1 MEDLENDAA
10 VDVVILT
17 GSDPAFCAGLDL
29 SSIGVEPRS
38 DADGELGR
46 STDRCDNRTVS
57 NVTEEDIRE
66 RVAKLVADVGADAG
80 QVEFRSAQWD
90 AGLAMVQYPVG
101 NGGLDAPPK
110 LQAVVQSELRAAGVH
125 YESMLINPIGIGMGL
140 PTVLTYG
147 TDEIHDKHLKKIF
160 TGEDIWC
167 QMFSEPSHGSD
178 VAGLASRA
186 VRDGDEWIVN
196 GQKVWTSLAH
206 NSAYGM
212 LLVRTDP
219 DVPKHKGLS
228 YFIVDMKSPGI
239 EIRPLYQ
246 ITGDAEF
253 NEVFF
258 TDVRI
263 PHSNLLGDVG
273 DGWRVA
279 TTTLMNERVALGG
292 STAPKGSGT
301 IAALTTLW
309 EKRGPE
315 LPEPQQQIMRD
326 RVAGLWIESEVMR
339 LTTMRAR
346 ANATTGNPGPEG
358 SVGKLASAELNQRIW
373 NTTMDLLGSDGFV
386 HEPGYPLDRAAGS
399 SGPSVTKAFLRSQA
413 NTIEGGTS
421 DIMRNILGERVLGLP
436 GDVRVDKAVPWKD
449 IPS

>member
-1 MEDLENDAA
+1 M
-10 VDVVILT
+10 
-17 GSDPAFCAGLDL
+17 
-29 SSIGVEPRS
+29 SSH
-38 DADGELGR
+38 GEQ
-46 STDRCDNRTVS
+46 
-57 NVTEEDIRE
+57 EIRE
-66 RVAKLVADVGADAG
+66 RTTTLIDQVGADAG

-90 AGLAMVQYPVG
+90 AGLAMVQYPEG
-101 NGGLDAPPK
+101 KGGLEAPPK
-110 LQAVVQSELRAAGVH
+110 LQSVVQDELRAAGVR
-125 YESMLINPIGIGMGL
+125 YDSMVINPIGIGMGL

-147 TDEIHDKHLKKIF
+147 SDEIHDKHLKRIF

-206 NSAYGM
+206 YSAYGM

-258 TDVRI
+258 NDVRI
-263 PHSNLLGDVG
+263 PHENLLGAVG

-292 STAPKGSGT
+292 SSAPRGSGT
-301 IAALTTLW
+301 IAALTSLW
-309 EKRGPE
+309 NKRGPE
-315 LPEPQQQIMRD
+315 LPEPQHSIMRD
-326 RVAGLWIESEVMR
+326 RVSRLWIESEILR
-339 LTTMRAR
+339 LTTIRAR
-346 ANATTGNPGPEG
+346 ANATVGNPGPEG

-373 NTTMDLLGSDGFV
+373 NTTMDLLGPEGFL
-386 HEPGYPLDRAAGS
+386 HEPGYPLDRSAGAS
-399 SGPSVTKAFLRSQA
+399 SMSLSKSFLRSQA

-436 GDVRVDKAVPWKD
+436 GDVRVDKAVPWNE
-449 IPS
+449 IPSS

>member
-1 MEDLENDAA
+1 M
-10 VDVVILT
+10 
-17 GSDPAFCAGLDL
+17 S
-29 SSIGVEPRS
+29 
-38 DADGELGR
+38 
-46 STDRCDNRTVS
+46 TVS
-57 NVTEEDIRE
+57 EQEVRDLTKN
-66 RVAKLVADVGADAG
+66 LVAEVGADAG

-90 AGLAMVQYPVG
+90 AGLAMVQYPKG
-101 NGGLDAPPK
+101 KGGIEAPPK
-110 LQAVVQSELRAAGVH
+110 LQSVVQEELRSAGVRFD
-125 YESMLINPIGIGMGL
+125 SMMINPIGIGMGL

-147 TDEIHDKHLKKIF
+147 SDDIHTRHLKRIF

-167 QMFSEPSHGSD
+167 QMFSEPTHGSD

-186 VRDGDEWIVN
+186 IRDGDEWIVN

-206 NSAYGM
+206 RSSYGM

-219 DVPKHKGLS
+219 EVPKHKGLS

-292 STAPKGSGT
+292 SSAPKGSGT
-301 IAALTTLW
+301 IAALTSLW
-309 EKRGPE
+309 NKRGDSLPE
-315 LPEPQQQIMRD
+315 LQRRIMRD
-326 RVAGLWIESEVMR
+326 RVSQLWIESEILR
-339 LTTMRAR
+339 LTTIRAR
-346 ANATTGNPGPEG
+346 ANSTIGNPGPEG

-373 NTTMDLLGSDGFV
+373 NTTMDLLGSDGMV
-386 HEPGYPLDRAAGS
+386 HDPGYPLDRSAV
-399 SGPSVTKAFLRSQA
+399 PSTSTSKSFLRSQA

-436 GDVRVDKAVPWKD
+436 GDVRVDKAVPWKE

>member
-1 MEDLENDAA
+1 MSDITEQ
-10 VDVVILT
+10 DV
-17 GSDPAFCAGLDL
+17 
-29 SSIGVEPRS
+29 
-38 DADGELGR
+38 
-46 STDRCDNRTVS
+46 RTRTQTLI
-57 NVTEEDIRE
+57 NE
-66 RVAKLVADVGADAG
+66 VGADAG

-90 AGLAMVQYPVG
+90 AGLAMVQYPIG
-101 NGGLDAPPK
+101 KGGLDASPK
-110 LQAVVQSELRAAGVH
+110 FQAAVQDELRSAGVT
-125 YESMLINPIGIGMGL
+125 YDSMAINPIGIGMGL

-147 TDEIHDKHLKKIF
+147 SDEMHDRHLKRIF

-167 QMFSEPSHGSD
+167 QMFSEPGYGSD
-178 VAGLASRA
+178 VAGLASKA

-206 NSAYGM
+206 YSSYGM
-212 LLVRTDP
+212 LVVRTNP

-253 NEVFF
+253 NEIFF

-263 PHSNLLGDVG
+263 PHANLLGDVG

-301 IAALTTLW
+301 IAALTRLW

-315 LPEPQQQIMRD
+315 LAEPQRSIMAD
-326 RVAGLWIESEVMR
+326 QVAQLWIESEILR

-346 ANATTGNPGPEG
+346 QNSTMGNPGPEG

-373 NTTMDLLGSDGFV
+373 NTTMDLLGTEGLL
-386 HEPGYPLDRAAGS
+386 HEPGYPLDRAAGA
-399 SGPSVTKAFLRSQA
+399 SGTSISKSFLRSQA

-436 GDVRVDKAVPWKD
+436 GDVRVDKDLPWNE
-449 IPS
+449 IPT

>member
-1 MEDLENDAA
+1 M
-10 VDVVILT
+10 
-17 GSDPAFCAGLDL
+17 
-29 SSIGVEPRS
+29 
-38 DADGELGR
+38 
-46 STDRCDNRTVS
+46 STYTDD
-57 NVTEEDIRE
+57 DIRE
-66 RVAKLVADVGADAG
+66 RTRTLIAEAGTDAG

-90 AGLAMVQYPVG
+90 AGLAMVQYPEG
-101 NGGLDAPPK
+101 KGGLGAPPK
-110 LQAVVQSELRAAGVH
+110 LQGVVQEELRSAGVTWD
-125 YESMLINPIGIGMGL
+125 SMTINPIGIGMGL

-147 TDEIHDKHLKKIF
+147 DDEMHDKYLKRIF

-167 QMFSEPSHGSD
+167 QMFSEPTHGSD

-206 NSAYGM
+206 NSAFGM
-212 LLVRTDP
+212 LLVRTNP

-228 YFIVDMKSPGI
+228 YFVLDMKSPGV

-258 TDVRI
+258 TDVRV
-263 PHSNLLGDVG
+263 PHANLLGDVG

-292 STAPKGSGT
+292 STAPRGSGT
-301 IAALTTLW
+301 ISVLTNLW
-309 EKRGPE
+309 AKRGPE
-315 LPEPQQQIMRD
+315 LPEVQRRIMAD
-326 RVAGLWIESEVMR
+326 RVSQLWIEAEVMR
-339 LTTMRAR
+339 LTTIRAR

-373 NTTMDLLGSDGFV
+373 NTAMDLMGTDAFL
-386 HEPGYPLDRAAGS
+386 HEAGYPLDRS
-399 SGPSVTKAFLRSQA
+399 RPTPPSTSKGFLRSQA

-436 GDVRVDKAVPWKD
+436 GDVRVDKDVAWKD
-449 IPS
+449 IPT

>member
-1 MEDLENDAA
+1 MTLDANPCYEVSMSTLTEADIEARTHAVIDEVGLDA
-10 VDVVILT
+10 VDV
-17 GSDPAFCAGLDL
+17 D
-29 SSIGVEPRS
+29 
-38 DADGELGR
+38 
-46 STDRCDNRTVS
+46 
-57 NVTEEDIRE
+57 
-66 RVAKLVADVGADAG
+66 
-80 QVEFRSAQWD
+80 FRSALWD
-90 AGLAMVQYPVG
+90 AGLAFVQYPEG
-101 NGGLDAPPK
+101 KGGLGTAPA
-110 LQAVVQSELRAAGVH
+110 LQVAVEHAIRAAGRNFHPLGV
-125 YESMLINPIGIGMGL
+125 NVIGIGMGL

-147 TDEIHDKHLKKIF
+147 SEKHHAKHLKRIF

-167 QMFSEPSHGSD
+167 QMFSEPTHGSD
-178 VAGLASRA
+178 VAGLMSRA

-196 GQKVWTSLAH
+196 GQKVWTSGAH
-206 NSAYGM
+206 VSRYGM

-219 DVPKHKGLS
+219 DVPKHRGLS
-228 YFIVDMKSPGI
+228 YFILDMEAPGV

-263 PHSNLLGDVG
+263 PHADLLGAVG

-292 STAPKGSGT
+292 STLPRGAGN
-301 IAALTTLW
+301 IAFLVALW
-309 EKRGPE
+309 EERREGLAPGAAAV
-315 LPEPQQQIMRD
+315 MRD
-326 RVAGLWIESEVMR
+326 RITQLWAEAEVGR

-346 ANATTGNPGPEG
+346 AAAASGNPGPEG
-358 SVGKLASAELNQRIW
+358 STGKLASAELNQRIW
-373 NTTMDLLGSDGFV
+373 NTCMDLMGADATM
-386 HEPGYPLDRAAGS
+386 HEPGYSLLRGEGS
-399 SGPSVTKAFLRSQA
+399 EGRGDYTLSKQFLRSQA

-436 GDVRVDKAVPWKD
+436 GDVRVDKDVPWRK

>member
-1 MEDLENDAA
+1 MTTIT
-10 VDVVILT
+10 VD
-17 GSDPAFCAGLDL
+17 
-29 SSIGVEPRS
+29 
-38 DADGELGR
+38 
-46 STDRCDNRTVS
+46 
-57 NVTEEDIRE
+57 DIRA
-66 RVAKLVADVGADAG
+66 RTQAVLDDAG
-80 QVEFRSAQWD
+80 DAGEVEFRAALWD
-90 AGLAMVQYPVG
+90 AGLAFVQFPEG
-101 NGGLDAPPK
+101 KGGLGVSPN
-110 LQAVVQSELRAAGVH
+110 LQTTVEQTIRDHGRAFHPLAV
-125 YESMLINPIGIGMGL
+125 NTIGIGMGL

-147 TDEIHDKHLKKIF
+147 SDEHHEKHLRRIF

-196 GQKVWTSLAH
+196 GQKVWTSVAH
-206 NSAYGM
+206 ISAYGM

-228 YFIVDMKSPGI
+228 YFILDMHAPGV

-263 PHSNLLGDVG
+263 PHSDLLGDVG

-292 STAPKGSGT
+292 STAPKGSGN
-301 IAALTTLW
+301 IGTLVDLW
-309 EKRGPE
+309 NTLGPG
-315 LPEPQQQIMRD
+315 LPADHHAVMRD
-326 RVAGLWIESEVMR
+326 RVAQLWIEAEVGR
-339 LTTMRAR
+339 LTTLRAR
-346 ANATTGNPGPEG
+346 SNATVGNPGPEG

-373 NTTMDLLGSDGFV
+373 NTVMDLQGAEGLL
-386 HEPGYPLDRAAGS
+386 HTPGYPLNRAESRRGLGDYTLS
-399 SGPSVTKAFLRSQA
+399 KSFLRSQA

-436 GDVRVDKAVPWKD
+436 GEPRVDKNIAWKD
-449 IPS
+449 IPT

>member
-1 MEDLENDAA
+1 MTT
-10 VDVVILT
+10 IT
-17 GSDPAFCAGLDL
+17 
-29 SSIGVEPRS
+29 
-38 DADGELGR
+38 AD
-46 STDRCDNRTVS
+46 
-57 NVTEEDIRE
+57 DIRRRTE
-66 RVAKLVADVGADAG
+66 AVLDDTGEAG
-80 QVEFRSAQWD
+80 EVEFRSALWD
-90 AGLAMVQYPVG
+90 AGLAFVQFPEG
-101 NGGLDAPPK
+101 KGGLGASPN
-110 LQAVVQSELRAAGVH
+110 LQTTVEQTIRDGGRAFHPLAV
-125 YESMLINPIGIGMGL
+125 NTIGIGMGL

-147 TDEIHDKHLKKIF
+147 SDAHHETYLKRIF

-196 GQKVWTSLAH
+196 GQKVWTSVAH
-206 NSAYGM
+206 MSAFGM

-228 YFIVDMKSPGI
+228 YFILDMHAPGVD
-239 EIRPLYQ
+239 IRPLHQ

-263 PHSNLLGDVG
+263 PHSDLLGDVG

-301 IAALTTLW
+301 IGTLVDLW
-309 EKRGPE
+309 KKLGPD
-315 LPEPQQQIMRD
+315 LPEAERAIMRD
-326 RVAGLWIESEVMR
+326 RVGRLWIEAEVGR
-339 LTTMRAR
+339 LTTLRAR
-346 ANATTGNPGPEG
+346 SNATVGNPGPEG

-373 NTTMDLLGSDGFV
+373 NTIMDLQGAEGLL
-386 HEPGYPLDRAAGS
+386 HTPGYPFNRAEGGRGLGEYTLS
-399 SGPSVTKAFLRSQA
+399 KSFLRSQA

-436 GDVRVDKAVPWKD
+436 GEPRVDKGVAWKD
-449 IPS
+449 IPT

>member
-1 MEDLENDAA
+1 MSTRSEQ
-10 VDVVILT
+10 DVRELT
-17 GSDPAFCAGLDL
+17 RQL
-29 SSIGVEPRS
+29 VE
-38 DADGELGR
+38 A
-46 STDRCDNRTVS
+46 
-57 NVTEEDIRE
+57 
-66 RVAKLVADVGADAG
+66 VGADAG

-90 AGLAMVQYPVG
+90 AGLAMVQYPEG
-101 NGGLDAPPK
+101 KGGLGEPPK
-110 LQAVVQSELRAAGVH
+110 LQAAVQEELLTAGVR
-125 YESMLINPIGIGMGL
+125 YDSMVINPIGIGMGL

-147 TDEIHDKHLKKIF
+147 SDEIHDRHLKRIF

-186 VRDGDEWIVN
+186 VRDGDEWVVN

-206 NSAYGM
+206 NSSFGM
-212 LLVRTDP
+212 LLVRTNP

-239 EIRPLYQ
+239 EIRPLFQ

-263 PHSNLLGDVG
+263 PHENLLGDVG

-292 STAPKGSGT
+292 SSAPKGSGT
-301 IAALTTLW
+301 IAALTSLW
-309 EKRGPE
+309 EKRGAE
-315 LPEPQQQIMRD
+315 LPAGQREIMRD
-326 RVAGLWIESEVMR
+326 RVSQLWIESEILR
-339 LTTMRAR
+339 LTTIRAR
-346 ANATTGNPGPEG
+346 ANSTLGNPGPEG

-373 NTTMDLLGSDGFV
+373 NTTMDLLGADGFI
-386 HEPGYPLDRAAGS
+386 HEPGYPLDRNAERS
-399 SGPSVTKAFLRSQA
+399 ISLSKSFLRSQA

-436 GDVRVDKAVPWKD
+436 GDVRVDKTVPWNE
-449 IPS
+449 IPT